1 MMLMR
6 SLRPKVIRNVVQVTE
21 LGLSA
26 ALPIIPPTGT
36 SHSCASLRKQLSD
49 MYLFN
54 TTQWSQEKLFSR
66 HCDNNPASFRIV
78 SLISVLY
85 LLGFHRHA
93 APVTRRQFPHGAHRM
108 DYLHFE
114 DDSRGWWFDM
124 DMVIIYIYS
133 VNWVIGFVVFC
144 FLCYFFFPF

>member
-1 MMLMR
+1 MKLKETSGKCLSLEKTQEYNLTIKWNQDIPCSWHLR
-6 SLRPKVIRNVVQVTE
+6 SECSFLSEHRSEFNE
-21 LGLSA
+21 LETVFIHLVG
-26 ALPIIPPTGT
+26 
-36 SHSCASLRKQLSD
+36 
-49 MYLFN
+49 
-54 TTQWSQEKLFSR
+54 
-66 HCDNNPASFRIV
+66 FR
-78 SLISVLY
+78 
-85 LLGFHRHA
+85 RRA

-133 VNWVIGFVVFC
+133 VNWVIGFIVFC